1 MRDLINAEWMKLRT
15 TRMFYGNVLAALAV
29 VPVSVAAAISRAG
42 RPDGPPALDTTDGVR
57 NVLSAASSGTLIVL
71 ILGILM
77 VAGEFR
83 HTTATS
89 TFLICP
95 DRKKVIG
102 AKLAAAALVGAG
114 LAVAASALTLAIAL
128 PWLAAKNVEIS
139 LLSGD
144 VTKVLLGAMAATA
157 IYALV
162 GVGLGSLLRNQTT
175 AVIVT
180 LAWVIILENIVVSF
194 VPSIGRWLPGGAASA
209 LTSTATINGGLLPMW
224 AGAAVLAAYGL
235 AFASAGTRF
244 VLRKDIA

>member
-1 MRDLINAEWMKLRT
+1 MNNLINAEWMKLRT

-29 VPVSVAAAISRAG
+29 VPVSVAVAISRAG
-42 RPDGPPALDTTDGVR
+42 RPGGPGLDTTEGVR

-83 HTTATS
+83 HNTATS
-89 TFLICP
+89 TFLLSP

-102 AKLAAAALVGAG
+102 AKLATAAIVGTG

-128 PWLAAKNVEIS
+128 PWLAAKNIEVS

-144 VTKVLLGAMAATA
+144 VLEVLVGAMAATA
-157 IYALV
+157 LYVLV
-162 GVGLGSLLRNQTT
+162 GVGLGSLLNNQTA

-180 LAWVIILENIVVSF
+180 LAWVIILENSLVSLL
-194 VPSIGRWLPGGAASA
+194 PSVGRWLPGGAASA
-209 LTSTATINGGLLPMW
+209 LTSTATIKGGLLPMW

-235 AFASAGTRF
+235 AISAAGTRF